1 VKTAQRGSAP
11 SLQEVWG
18 LERLLMSAELTKNAL
33 AVLEA
38 RYLRRGRD
46 GAIVETPAQL
56 FERVARAVANAELL
70 YGPAANA
77 RLYEERFHNMM
88 ASLDFLPNSPTLM
101 NAGTGSQQL
110 SACFVLPIE
119 DNIESIFGTL
129 RDMALVQRTGGGTG
143 FSFSH
148 LRPANDFIASTGG
161 TASGPVSFMK
171 IFDCATENIKQGGKR
186 RGANMGVLRMDH
198 PDIAQFINAKL
209 DEKTLC
215 NFNISVGV
223 TDRFMKAAK
232 QGADFP
238 LLHPS
243 DGRIVGS
250 GNARWLFEAICEAAW
265 QSGDP
270 GLVFL
275 DAIAR
280 GNSTPGLGNIEC
292 TNPCGEVPL
301 LPYEACNLGSVNLAH
316 MVCEVNKVAAV
327 DWEKLTRIVHEAVR
341 FLDDVISVNSFPLQL
356 IEDVTL
362 GNRKIGLGV
371 MGFAELCILLGI
383 SYGSDDGLHLANKVM
398 KFIANEALR
407 ASVLLAEERGPFPNW
422 KHSEYYDTVCL
433 RNATLTSIAPTGTI
447 GIIAGT
453 TSGIEPLFALAYR
466 RTKVLNQQTLTEF
479 NPLFLRYLEQ
489 RKLAHKDLLDS
500 VAHYGTLKNDVNV
513 PKDVRRLFNSALE
526 ITPEHHV
533 RMQATFQKH
542 VDNAV
547 SKTVNLPT
555 NARPADVGKVY
566 RLAHEL
572 GCKGVTVFRYG
583 SKAEGVLQLGLGES
597 AHEREYFAKCDPG
610 ACRL

>member
-1 VKTAQRGSAP
+1 
-11 SLQEVWG
+11 
-18 LERLLMSAELTKNAL
+18 
-33 AVLEA
+33 
-38 RYLRRGRD
+38 
-46 GAIVETPAQL
+46 
-56 FERVARAVANAELL
+56 
-70 YGPAANA
+70 
-77 RLYEERFHNMM
+77 MM

-186 RGANMGVLRMDH
+186 RGANMGVLCVDH
-198 PDIAQFINAKL
+198 PDIEQFINAKL

-243 DGRIVGS
+243 DGRVIGS
-250 GNARWLFEAICEAAW
+250 RNARWLFEAICHAAW

-280 GNSTPGLGNIEC
+280 GNPTPASGNIEC

-316 MVCEVNKVAAV
+316 MVCEENKVAAV

-341 FLDDVISVNSFPLQL
+341 FLDDVISVNSFPLNL

-383 SYGSDDGLHLANKVM
+383 SYDSVDGLHLANKVM
-398 KFIANEALR
+398 RFIANEALR

-422 KHSEYYDTVCL
+422 KHSKYYDTL
-433 RNATLTSIAPTGTI
+433 RPRNATLTSIAPTGTI

-466 RTKVLNQQTLTEF
+466 RTRVLNQQTLTEF

-500 VAHYGTLKNDVNV
+500 VAHYGTLQNDANV
-513 PKDVRRLFNSALE
+513 PKDIRRLFNTALE

-555 NARPADVGKVY
+555 SASPADVGKVY

-583 SKAEGVLQLGLGES
+583 SKAEGFLQLGVGES
-597 AHEREYFAKCDPG
+597 AYEREHFAKCDPG